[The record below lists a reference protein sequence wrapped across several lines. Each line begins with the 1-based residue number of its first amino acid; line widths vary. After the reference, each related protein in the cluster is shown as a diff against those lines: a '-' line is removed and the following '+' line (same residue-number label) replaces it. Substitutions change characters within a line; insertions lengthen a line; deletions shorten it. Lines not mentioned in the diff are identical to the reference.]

1 MNPKSVNEEKKSSSH
16 IICLTGKMAAGKNYI
31 SSILEKSGFVSL
43 DADLLVHK
51 AVDSLS
57 QEIFQAFKEEAEIAG
72 IQLLNKENK
81 IDRRALGSLI
91 FPRPQLLKRQ
101 EDLVYPRIIQMT
113 KDFIRENEGKNI
125 ILNATVLYKTPELL
139 KMCSKIVFVTAPLIV
154 RLFRAKKRDKIPL
167 KKILDRFKSQKKL
180 LKEYQK
186 FGIPL
191 IKINNRGNEKKLIKN
206 LKKAGF

>member
-1 MNPKSVNEEKKSSSH
+1 MNTKSVNEEKKSSPH
-16 IICLTGKMAAGKNYI
+16 IICLTGKMAAGKNYL

>member
-1 MNPKSVNEEKKSSSH
+1 MNTKSVNEEKKSSPH
-16 IICLTGKMAAGKNYI
+16 IICLTGKMAAGKNYL

-167 KKILDRFKSQKKL
+167 KKLLDRFKSQKKL

-186 FGIPL
+186 FDIPL